1 MLKSPANNARPNAGC
16 ISKHLTPRSAFH
28 LAAGPSYFESAI
40 GFTEISLAHPLT
52 VAPRA
57 WYRCCP
63 VLEFQK
69 TCGQHSQI
77 WRRRLNAENRTTNS
91 SQLSGKACESRMTQ
105 TRPFSTTPSHR
116 FFYADASSISLAQ
129 SGYAGC
135 RLVQITHTL
144 PRRAQTIR
152 QTPLPFIRFEE
163 PSSARRSH
171 YPYFKTNNQPVTL
184 TSF

>member
-129 SGYAGC
+129 SGYAVCG
-135 RLVQITHTL
+135 LVQITHTL
-144 PRRAQTIR
+144 PRRANKRDLQNLTLLAFVRERVQIGCD
-152 QTPLPFIRFEE
+152 L
-163 PSSARRSH
+163 ARVYRKSVH
-171 YPYFKTNNQPVTL
+171 
-184 TSF
+184 